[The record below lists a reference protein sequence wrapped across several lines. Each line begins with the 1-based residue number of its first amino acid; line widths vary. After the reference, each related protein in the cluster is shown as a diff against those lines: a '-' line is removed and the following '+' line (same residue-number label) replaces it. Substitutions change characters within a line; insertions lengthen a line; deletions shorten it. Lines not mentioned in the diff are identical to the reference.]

1 MKFAQ
6 RIKELRVL
14 NKMTQEDLA
23 QSIGVSRTTVTG
35 YETRGTE
42 PSLDKLLEISKVF
55 NVPCDFLIGNDD
67 FIKENRRKIPIVEA
81 CVNDNIFSGLQQT
94 MAYVT
99 IEDHDD
105 LDGVFAYKI
114 DEPKEQI
121 LICLPDDLKNNTVGI
136 FYIKGKIL
144 MRKYITKSKIHIFI
158 HATEAPIVLDKAND
172 FIYLG
177 RVIEVRERP

>member
-55 NVPCDFLIGNDD
+55 NVPCDFLI
-67 FIKENRRKIPIVEA
+67 
-81 CVNDNIFSGLQQT
+81 
-94 MAYVT
+94 
-99 IEDHDD
+99 
-105 LDGVFAYKI
+105 
-114 DEPKEQI
+114 
-121 LICLPDDLKNNTVGI
+121 
-136 FYIKGKIL
+136 
-144 MRKYITKSKIHIFI
+144 
-158 HATEAPIVLDKAND
+158 
-172 FIYLG
+172 
-177 RVIEVRERP
+177 